1 MATDR
6 AHLKILLLQMRE
18 DDFTRQEEFDEF
30 VRYSRL
36 DASQFKVLDTFVT
49 PDFEPSI
56 IDGFDALF
64 IGGSSDVSVIQ
75 PDIYPFIIPIKNL
88 LVHCLDQEIPVLAS
102 CLGFQAAVA
111 ALGGQVILDKAN
123 LEMGTYQ
130 MWLTEAA
137 ADDTL
142 FHDVPNGFWAVS
154 GHKERAL
161 VMPEGAVLL
170 AYSDRCPFHA
180 FKISGKPFYGFQ
192 FHPEV
197 DAPDMAERIIRYQ
210 SRYLDS
216 DEQVAEILRNI
227 QDTAIA
233 NQLIE
238 KFVDRILL
246 V

>member
-6 AHLKILLLQMRE
+6 SHLKILLLQMRE

-49 PDFEPSI
+49 PEFEPSI
-56 IDGFDALF
+56 MDEFDALF
-64 IGGSSDVSVIQ
+64 IGGSSDVSVTQ

-88 LVHCLDQEIPVLAS
+88 LIHCLDQEIPVLAS

-111 ALGGQVILDKAN
+111 ALGGQVIIDKAN

-137 ADDTL
+137 TDDTL

-161 VMPEGAVLL
+161 VMPEGAVVL

-180 FKISGKPFYGFQ
+180 FKVSGKPFYGFQ

-216 DEQVAEILRNI
+216 DEQVTQILSNL
-227 QDTAIA
+227 QDTPIA
-233 NQLIE
+233 NQLIQ

-246 V
+246 T

>member
-6 AHLKILLLQMRE
+6 SHLKILLLQMRE

-56 IDGFDALF
+56 VDGFDALF

-75 PDIYPFIIPIKNL
+75 PDIYPFIVPIKDL
-88 LVHCLDQEIPVLAS
+88 LIHCLEQEIPVLAS

-130 MWLTEAA
+130 IWLTDAA
-137 ADDTL
+137 ADDLL

-180 FKISGKPFYGFQ
+180 FKILGKPFYGFQ

-216 DEQVAEILRNI
+216 DEQVTQILSAI
-227 QDTAIA
+227 QETPIA
-233 NQLIE
+233 NQLIQ

-246 V
+246 T